1 MAYIKTD
8 WTDGMVISEAGMDHL
23 ENGVYNNSVAI
34 GDLTSLGTTA
44 KNNLVDAINEIVAE
58 IDGVDALL
66 GSGVIE

>member
-8 WTDGMVISEAGMDHL
+8 WADGDVITEAGLDHL